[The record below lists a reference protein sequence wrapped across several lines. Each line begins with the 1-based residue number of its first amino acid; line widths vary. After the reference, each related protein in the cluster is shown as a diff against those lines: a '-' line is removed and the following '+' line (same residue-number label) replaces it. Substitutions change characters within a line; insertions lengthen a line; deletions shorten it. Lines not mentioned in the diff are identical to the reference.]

1 MPCDLLEGVIS
12 SSFLLRQVGRVA
24 FSMNFL
30 LETLRVLVL
39 SVYYYLETCVKF
51 LLPVGR
57 KSIAGETVLIT
68 GAGSGI
74 GRVMVNEFASMDVTL
89 VLWDI
94 NLDGLKETARLAKE
108 KGARSVHCYQA
119 DCSDR
124 AEVFRVAE
132 KVPAR
137 SSALHLILPSNH
149 PYLT

>member
-1 MPCDLLEGVIS
+1 MIS
-12 SSFLLRQVGRVA
+12 LLRQVTQVG

-39 SVYYYLETCVKF
+39 SVYYTLETFVKF

-68 GAGSGI
+68 GAASGL
-74 GRVMVNEFASMDVTL
+74 GRIMAIEFAKMDVTL

-94 NLDGLKETARLAKE
+94 NLDGAKATAQAVIE
-108 KGARSVHCYQA
+108 KGVRSVHCYQA

-124 AEVFRVAE
+124 AKVYRVAE
-132 KVPAR
+132 QVR
-137 SSALHLILPSNH
+137 ALFRCPLFS
-149 PYLT
+149 